1 MDYKEE
7 VRRRLQ
13 ISNLEARLAM
23 REIEATALSREI
35 TSALTFASRRAEAT
49 QLRDA
54 ALSEASVIKAE
65 LDELRGSFPQL
76 ARH

>member
-7 VRRRLQ
+7 VCRRLQ

-23 REIEATALSREI
+23 LEIEITVLAREI

-49 QLRDA
+49 QRRDA
-54 ALSEASVIKAE
+54 AHSEASAIKAE
-65 LDELRGSFPQL
+65 LDKLRRLFPQL
-76 ARH
+76 AQH